1 MPNAYS
7 ALPMTLVPAPTS
19 FCSPEQQLASKVGID
34 QPATEVMTDL
44 TKLSAV
50 IIRPTDTIDEAL
62 ARMKQR
68 GVRLLLVIDSE
79 RLVVGLITA
88 NDVLGEK
95 PMRFVESNAVRHQEI
110 LVRDIMTPWP
120 QLETIAIK
128 AVESAKVGHVV
139 ATLRQSGRQHA
150 LVTDR
155 NGRIRGIFSA
165 TQIARQLGVDPQ
177 SINPAEIAQTF
188 AEIESLLVR

>member
-1 MPNAYS
+1 MATAYS
-7 ALPMTLVPAPTS
+7 TLPMKLIPAPVG
-19 FCSPEQQLASKVGID
+19 FCSPEQPLAPKVGID
-34 QPATEVMTDL
+34 HPASAVMTDL

-50 IIRPTDTIDEAL
+50 IIRSTDTIDEAL

-68 GVRLLLVIDSE
+68 GVRLLLVIDNE

-95 PMRFVESNAVRHQEI
+95 PMRLVESNIVRHQDI
-110 LVRDIMTPWP
+110 LVRDVMTPW
-120 QLETIAIK
+120 QRLEAIAIK
-128 AVESAKVGHVV
+128 AVEAAKVGQVV
-139 ATLRQSGRQHA
+139 ATLRASGRQHA
-150 LVTDR
+150 LVADHD
-155 NGRIRGIFSA
+155 GRIRGIFSA

-188 AEIESLLVR
+188 AEIESSLAR